1 MIWLM
6 MGDSMEFTTLT
17 TAEYA
22 EFEKQSP
29 LGSMTQSVE
38 QYDLLQGR
46 GKNVHILGVKDIDG
60 TIVAGSIVTFDH
72 INGGTVAAVNH
83 GPLMNYNDTA
93 TLDAYLQGLA
103 KFAKQFNGLYIKF
116 SPNVVYRRYDNH
128 GNPLTE
134 PADDFIRLL
143 EKHGAKHM
151 PFKKGMSTDGSM
163 PWQYSKDLRSLD
175 LDTLVASYQ
184 PDVKYYLKKNTQFGV
199 KFRELP
205 FEELDKFKKLTADTA
220 ERRGFDDKELSFYE
234 VLFNTYGTDAHFT
247 VAEVD
252 FPNYLAQEQATID
265 QLDTKINTLAERLA
279 VKETKKNRGQF
290 NEFTDQKNMH
300 IKRIKHV
307 NELFGG
313 EIPTE
318 PTIVAGALFVEQP
331 QEMAYMFSGMYDEYR
346 EYFAPYL
353 IQDTMMRMAIE
364 HNIPT
369 HNFYGISGEFDGSD
383 GVFRF
388 KTEFNGTAD
397 QLVGEFE
404 YPINKPKYFLY
415 KLMKKL
421 LGRA

>member
-1 MIWLM
+1 
-6 MGDSMEFTTLT
+6 MEFIELT
-17 TAEYA
+17 KEEYA
-22 EFEKQSP
+22 AFEKQSP

-38 QYDLLQGR
+38 QYELLKGR
-46 GKNVHILGVKDIDG
+46 NKNVHILGVKDIDG
-60 TIVAGSIVTFDH
+60 TIVAGSIVTFDG
-72 INGGTVAAVNH
+72 INGGTVASVNH
-83 GPLMNYNDTA
+83 GPLLNYKDTA
-93 TLDAYLQGLA
+93 VLDVYLKGLA
-103 KFAKQFNGLYIKF
+103 AFAKQFNGLYIKF
-116 SPNVVYRRYDNH
+116 SPNLVYQRFDNH
-128 GNPLTE
+128 GNPITE
-134 PADDFIRLL
+134 PADDVIAVL
-143 EKHGAKHM
+143 EKLGAKHM

-163 PWQYSKDLRSLD
+163 PWQYSKDLRGLD

-184 PDVKYYLKKNTQFGV
+184 PDVKYYLKKNAQFGV
-199 KFRELP
+199 TFRELP

-220 ERRGFDDKELSFYE
+220 ERRGFDDKELSFYQ
-234 VLFNTYGTDAHFT
+234 VLYNTYGDDAHFT
-247 VAEVD
+247 VAEID

-265 QLDTKINTLAERLA
+265 QLDIKINTLAERLA

-300 IKRIKHV
+300 IKRMKRV
-307 NELFGG
+307 DELFNGDV
-313 EIPTE
+313 PTE
-318 PTIVAGALFVEQP
+318 PIIVAGALFVEQP

-346 EYFAPYL
+346 DYYAPYL
-353 IQDTMMRMAIE
+353 IQDTMMRQAIE
-364 HNIPT
+364 KNIPT

-404 YPINKPKYFLY
+404 YPINRMKYRLY